1 MPMWKVKIMTE
12 REREINFALNFI
24 IETLNTF
31 QLAIGAKHKDGITY
45 PIIIDGKDGKEYAV
59 KKDGE

>member
-1 MPMWKVKIMTE
+1 MTK

-31 QLAIGAKHKDGITY
+31 QLAIGAKHKDGITF
-45 PIIIDGKDGKEYAV
+45 PIIIDGKDGKEYAIR
-59 KKDGE
+59 KDGE